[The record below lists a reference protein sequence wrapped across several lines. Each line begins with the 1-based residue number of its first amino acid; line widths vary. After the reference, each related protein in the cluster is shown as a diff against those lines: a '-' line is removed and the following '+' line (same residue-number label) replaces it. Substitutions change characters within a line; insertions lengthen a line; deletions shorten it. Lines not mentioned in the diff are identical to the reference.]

1 MSLHDHF
8 ARFIL
13 SWVPSS
19 PGDAIYDF
27 TVFVNEITDP
37 LCLPFQKLIPPLG
50 GLDFSL
56 IFVLIGIQMFESVVM
71 SSLGADEYKIKTNRY
86 SEYGFS

>member
-1 MSLHDHF
+1 MSAEINQIIQLLFSCLYMIIF

-19 PGDAIYDF
+19 PGDAIHDF

-71 SSLGADEYKIKTNRY
+71 SSLG
-86 SEYGFS
+86 G